1 MQSGRHR
8 ASPAAQARRHF
19 HQAQHTSENQ
29 ERRYDAGVS
38 KPPSTPRLGRSR
50 AAAKPEAEKPTGLN
64 EGNVRA
70 VDRAL
75 ALLCAFREEDE
86 PLGLAEL
93 SRRVGLNMTTA
104 LRLLQTL
111 ESQAFIQRLP
121 NGGYLLGPT
130 LMQLGDLFRRSLRLE
145 DHVPPALERLRQESD
160 ESATFFVRD
169 RDQRRCA
176 FRLDSP
182 QIVRDYARV
191 GEVQPLGRGAH
202 GRALIAFEGPEPPP
216 LLPVVTKGE
225 RHRELASTA
234 APVLGATGQVAGS
247 IGISV
252 PLYRFTPEVE
262 MLCRRLVLREALQ
275 VTRGLGGDAARIEA
289 TAAPDLLPKT
299 DR

>member
-1 MQSGRHR
+1 M
-8 ASPAAQARRHF
+8 
-19 HQAQHTSENQ
+19 
-29 ERRYDAGVS
+29 GVS
-38 KPPSTPRLGRSR
+38 KQPSTARVARNSPT
-50 AAAKPEAEKPTGLN
+50 AKPEAERPVGLN

-111 ESQAFIQRLP
+111 ESHAFVQRLP
-121 NGGYLLGPT
+121 SGGYLLGPS
-130 LMQLGDLFRRSLRLE
+130 LLQLGDIFRRSLRLE

-169 RDQRRCA
+169 REQRRCA

-216 LLPVVTKGE
+216 ALPVVTKGE
-225 RHRELASTA
+225 RHRELASIA
-234 APVLGATGQVAGS
+234 APALDAAGHVVGS

-252 PLYRFTPEVE
+252 PLYRFTSEVE

-275 VTRGLGGDAARIEA
+275 VTRGLGGDPMRVEAA
-289 TAAPDLLPKT
+289 AAPDLLPLMP
-299 DR
+299 R